1 MVRFIA
7 TILEFSNEED
17 PTGYATW
24 RDAAEPRLRER
35 SNGVGGDPCDK
46 LIFIASWVAALS
58 IGR

>member
-1 MVRFIA
+1 MQIFGAKVQVEVHRC
-7 TILEFSNEED
+7 D
-17 PTGYATW
+17 PTDNAIS
-24 RDAAEPRLRER
+24 RDAAKSRPRER